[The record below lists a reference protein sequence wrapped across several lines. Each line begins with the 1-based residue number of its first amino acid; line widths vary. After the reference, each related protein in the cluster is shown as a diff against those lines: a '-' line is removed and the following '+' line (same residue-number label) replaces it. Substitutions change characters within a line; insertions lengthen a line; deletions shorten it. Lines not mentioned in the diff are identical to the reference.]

1 MDGSNIPIG
10 QISSLDA
17 GIIIYAILA
26 ASIIIALI
34 YFGRVFV
41 ARRRLRQRVMKDPDF
56 EAGPPM
62 YNQHFNDIPVD
73 DQSCSPPTSDG
84 TVTRTTFPPSALI
97 RDNNYYIVTPRARN
111 DSNSPHP
118 YSHSRS
124 GSGASER
131 SSSSSNNN
139 NNIVPVD
146 CLPMIE
152 VGVQPPA
159 YEDLPTSNSSGVTT
173 TTTAAAA
180 AASTDS
186 NPSSSNP

>member
-10 QISSLDA
+10 NISSLEA
-17 GIIIYAILA
+17 GIIIYAVLA
-26 ASIIIALI
+26 ASIILALI
-34 YFGRVFV
+34 YFGRVFM
-41 ARRRLRQRVMKDPDF
+41 ARRRQCQRVMKDPDF

-73 DQSCSPPTSDG
+73 DQSCSPSTSDR

-97 RDNNYYIVTPRARN
+97 RDDDYYIVTPRARN
-111 DSNSPHP
+111 DSNSPYPH
-118 YSHSRS
+118 SHSRS
-124 GSGASER
+124 GSGASGR
-131 SSSSSNNN
+131 SASPSNNN
-139 NNIVPVD
+139 NNVVPVD
-146 CLPMIE
+146 CLPMTE

-173 TTTAAAA
+173 TAAAV
-180 AASTDS
+180 ASTDS